1 MPVKIRIVA
10 SYDDAYEFTAIPIIA
25 LIRQYMDGS
34 IKAGLWMMG
43 HIVDPKRLI
52 NDMQEMGIHIET
64 QVI

>member
-1 MPVKIRIVA
+1 
-10 SYDDAYEFTAIPIIA
+10 
-25 LIRQYMDGS
+25 MDGS